1 MRLRVALLFA
11 SGVLSGPITGEAG
24 GPRWVEVRSPH
35 FTVYSDAGEKE
46 AGRVARQFERFQV
59 ALGTVL
65 PKARLDPGIP
75 ILVFAARNEGSLK
88 ELLPEFWEKKETQH
102 PAGIFFRGTRRYY
115 IVLRTDTA

>member
-1 MRLRVALLFA
+1 MRLRVDLLFA
-11 SGVLSGPITGEAG
+11 SGVLSGPLTGEAG

-59 ALGTVL
+59 ALATVW

-75 ILVFAARNEGSLK
+75 ILVFAARNESSLK

-102 PAGIFFRGTRRYY
+102 PARSEERR
-115 IVLRTDTA
+115 VGKEGRWRRCT